1 MQNLFIKGRPGQEAA
16 ESDTFTQTKM
26 NSTILLSINIIW
38 RVLAWCET
46 TRVLSVS
53 LCLFAP
59 KPLSFLHM
67 FFDTSI
73 PPISHLFFPPFTD
86 LAALFPVFFTSA
98 CFGHW
103 RGGALT
109 LSANWRLVTWHA
121 TIDMIQ
127 FCAKMLT
134 CSRNYEEIVFSF
146 SKVKLLKGTNQVR
159 TLMSLVA
166 PFWICIFSVLGHS
179 NLT

>member
-1 MQNLFIKGRPGQEAA
+1 M
-16 ESDTFTQTKM
+16 
-26 NSTILLSINIIW
+26 
-38 RVLAWCET
+38 LAWCET

-53 LCLFAP
+53 LCLFAL

-109 LSANWRLVTWHA
+109 LSANSRLVMWYTNFA
-121 TIDMIQ
+121 SIQ

-134 CSRNYEEIVFSF
+134 YSRNYDAHSWMSQKRGIRRASGWDVAISHNVPKNSGHCLF
-146 SKVKLLKGTNQVR
+146 LLKGTNQVW
-159 TLMSLVA
+159 LIDKWLLSDL
-166 PFWICIFSVLGHS
+166 IHS
-179 NLT
+179 FIVNIIWHLRDWTNLKLAC